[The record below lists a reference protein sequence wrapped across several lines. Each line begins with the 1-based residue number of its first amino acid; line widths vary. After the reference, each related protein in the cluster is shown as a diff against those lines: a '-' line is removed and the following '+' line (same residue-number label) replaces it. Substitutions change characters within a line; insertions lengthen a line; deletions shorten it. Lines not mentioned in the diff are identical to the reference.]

1 MRPVSGLERPALQWL
16 FVALGVALVVVA
28 AGEAVGLRRAR
39 GQMAAL
45 RAADLNARIE
55 RQQLQARAA
64 REGSAREALSLEVGR
79 LRANG
84 PGVSQPTLTLSPLL
98 KRGAT
103 PPEATVERPA
113 ENQVIQLRLVL
124 PPRRPPHAVV
134 YTVVVRTWSGG
145 DNIWS
150 RSGLSLSTVDNRP
163 MVSAFITGDVF
174 APGAYEIAL
183 SGTSAGNK
191 TEDIAAYEIAV
202 GPAAAPV
209 SLAPRQP

>member
-39 GQMAAL
+39 GQIAAL

-79 LRANG
+79 LRATG

-113 ENQVIQLRLVL
+113 ENQVIQLRLIL
-124 PPRRPPHAVV
+124 PSGGPAHPSR
-134 YTVVVRTWSGG
+134 YTIVVRTWSGG
-145 DNIWS
+145 DTIWS
-150 RSGLSLSTVDNRP
+150 RSGLSVSTVDNGP
-163 MVSAFITGDVF
+163 MVTAFITGDVF

-183 SGTSAGNK
+183 SGTSIGNK

-202 GPAAAPV
+202 RTPV
-209 SLAPRQP
+209 PRQP

>member
-28 AGEAVGLRRAR
+28 VGEAVGLRRAR
-39 GQMAAL
+39 GQIAAL

-64 REGSAREALSLEVGR
+64 REGSAREALALEVGR

-124 PPRRPPHAVV
+124 PARRPPQATA
-134 YTVVVRTWSGG
+134 YTVLVRSWSGG
-145 DNIWS
+145 ETIWS
-150 RSGLSLSTVDNRP
+150 RSGLGLSTVDNRS
-163 MVSAFITGDVF
+163 MVTAFITGDVF

-183 SGTSAGNK
+183 SSTSAGNK

-202 GPAAAPV
+202 RLPDA
-209 SLAPRQP
+209 R

>member
-28 AGEAVGLRRAR
+28 AGAAVGLRRAR
-39 GQMAAL
+39 GETAAL
-45 RAADLNARIE
+45 RVADLNARIE
-55 RQQLQARAA
+55 RQQLQTRAA

-84 PGVSQPTLTLSPLL
+84 PAVSQPTLTLSPLV

-113 ENQVIQLRLVL
+113 ESQVIQLRLVL
-124 PPRRPPHAVV
+124 PARRPPHTSV

-145 DNIWS
+145 ETIWS
-150 RSGLSLSTVDNRP
+150 RSGLSLSTVDKRP

-174 APGAYEIAL
+174 APGAYEVAL
-183 SGTSAGNK
+183 SGTSGGNK

-202 GPAAAPV
+202 
-209 SLAPRQP
+209 RQP

>member
-1 MRPVSGLERPALQWL
+1 MRPVSGLDRPALQWL

-39 GQMAAL
+39 GQMEAL
-45 RAADLNARIE
+45 RAADLSARIE
-55 RQQLQARAA
+55 RQQLQARAT

-98 KRGAT
+98 TRGAT

-124 PPRRPPHAVV
+124 PARRPPHASV
-134 YTVVVRTWSGG
+134 YTVLLRTWSGG
-145 DNIWS
+145 ETIWS

-163 MVSAFITGDVF
+163 MVTAFVTGDIF

-183 SGTSAGNK
+183 TGTSSGNK

-202 GPAAAPV
+202 RPPG
-209 SLAPRQP
+209 LAPRQP

>member
-1 MRPVSGLERPALQWL
+1 MRPVSGFERPGLQWL
-16 FVALGVALVVVA
+16 FLTLGVVLVVLA

-39 GQMAAL
+39 GQMEAL

-55 RQQLQARAA
+55 REQLQARAA
-64 REGSAREALSLEVGR
+64 REQSARESLSLEVAR
-79 LRANG
+79 LRG
-84 PGVSQPTLTLSPLL
+84 SRPGVNQPTLTLSPLQ

-113 ENQVIQLRLVL
+113 DGQAIQLRLAL
-124 PPRRPPHAVV
+124 PPGRPPHASS

-145 DNIWS
+145 DIIWS

-163 MVSAFITGDVF
+163 MVTTFITGDVF

-183 SGTSAGNK
+183 SGTSGGNK
-191 TEDIAAYEIAV
+191 TEDVAAYEVAV
-202 GPAAAPV
+202 RPAAAVP
-209 SLAPRQP
+209 PT